1 MTVEYMGVQMSPELA
16 HDLQHHCT
24 DTDSHEM
31 LPVHSWKEAFPT
43 VSPEHLEVWSALETW
58 DQESDNALKVDVE
71 DVTPIN
77 SDTVWNV
84 RGVKAPG
91 SYDFSRRAAVMD
103 EMGIERQLVYA
114 TGGVCALMALVDP
127 KDADLVGCSTLTN
140 FPFPPGT
147 DHVAVARDM
156 VRGFNEWVVR
166 QIKDDAVVADRCRF
180 VVILETESI
189 DQMMHDASYYLAQGV
204 RAFVIPCGTPP
215 ANMSP
220 ADEALDPFY
229 SLFEEANATL
239 TIHVGTEY
247 PFLRSR
253 VWDANVPAFRSSR
266 TNINE
271 FPMQPYWGTTVN
283 FAAENFLAAMVLGGV
298 FERHPN
304 LRFGSFENGAQWLGP
319 FAERVDL
326 WGQEFGKRLV
336 GVLSEKPSFY
346 LNRNVRVAPFT
357 FEDVAL
363 YFERYPHVADCFT
376 YFSDYPHREG
386 GKASK
391 EILLQKLANSG
402 EAVIRK
408 FFIENGRWVLP
419 E

>member
-1 MTVEYMGVQMSPELA
+1 M
-16 HDLQHHCT
+16 
-24 DTDSHEM
+24 
-31 LPVHSWKEAFPT
+31 F
-43 VSPEHLEVWSALETW
+43 
-58 DQESDNALKVDVE
+58 
-71 DVTPIN
+71 
-77 SDTVWNV
+77 
-84 RGVKAPG
+84 
-91 SYDFSRRAAVMD
+91 
-103 EMGIERQLVYA
+103 
-114 TGGVCALMALVDP
+114 
-127 KDADLVGCSTLTN
+127 VGC
-140 FPFPPGT
+140 G
-147 DHVAVARDM
+147 A
-156 VRGFNEWVVR
+156 
-166 QIKDDAVVADRCRF
+166 
-180 VVILETESI
+180 
-189 DQMMHDASYYLAQGV
+189 YLA
-204 RAFVIPCGTPP
+204 TY
-215 ANMSP
+215 
-220 ADEALDPFY
+220 L
-229 SLFEEANATL
+229 
-239 TIHVGTEY
+239 GTEY
-247 PFLRSR
+247 DLALPVLI
-253 VWDANVPAFRSSR
+253 PA
-266 TNINE
+266 
-271 FPMQPYWGTTVN
+271 
-283 FAAENFLAAMVLGGV
+283 AAVLGFVLGGV